1 VTPLLHL
8 DQWAGAVSASSEAV
22 RVEKWQ
28 LLRRLHA
35 VVYESPA
42 PAKPAAAKAAKAAA
56 AGAAATGAASEPAAK
71 SNPRGGAEVATTAA
85 VGRRR
90 VDGELLRASADTAA
104 SYRGVSVEG
113 CLWRQAGTDGRVGP
127 DVFVGALVG
136 VNTRYIAVSPF
147 TPKHAKR

>member
-22 RVEKWQ
+22 RVEKWH
-28 LLRRLHA
+28 LLRHLHA
-35 VVYESPA
+35 AVYESPA

-71 SNPRGGAEVATTAA
+71 SNPRGGGKVATTA
-85 VGRRR
+85 VVRRR
-90 VDGELLRASADTAA
+90 ADGAREATADTAA

-136 VNTRYIAVSPF
+136 VNTRYRFAFPA
-147 TPKHAKR
+147 KHAKR